1 MLKTRIAKIA
11 ALSVGVTFALGLSI
25 NTAGAVT
32 IAELQAQINALMAQ
46 LASLQG
52 TPGAG
57 VVNAINSDLTIGS
70 SGNSVVT
77 LQTALVAQG
86 YLTMPAGV
94 SMGYFGSLTKAA
106 VQKWQAANGVPSTG
120 YFGPISRAKFN
131 GSAGASGTV
140 PGSTVGSGGS
150 VGVITTPGV
159 EGTVT
164 VSLNPSP
171 ASGTKLYEGEDKK
184 QLLGIKLEAKTSD
197 IKIERIKLDLDSVTN
212 SGDNLFYTKIAEKV
226 YVMDGST
233 ILASSDLNVD
243 TVVKDGSEYYIT
255 LAGFSYV
262 VPKDATRVL
271 YIALDAK
278 ASWDSTYDNDT
289 WQLSLPVDGVRG
301 IDGAGVNQYG
311 PASASTVVRTFTSA
325 ADLVDSATLAISL
338 NSGTPATQQVICE
351 QGTDN
356 DECDGLEVARF
367 DFRAEKDNVK
377 VTDFVLDIA
386 RAGAT
391 VATSSTA
398 YLYEGSTLIG
408 SASVAGTTLNAMTA
422 TFSDIDW
429 VVPSGTTK
437 TLSVKFDIDDAALA
451 ADTFIASTDANDT
464 TAENSA
470 GTVVT
475 ATGSADGKTFTIRN
489 IGPEVT
495 LLSKTVTTSGAPQS
509 SNASSTSTST
519 LTVTFNVR
527 VKALGAD
534 LYLGKI
540 ASTSDAT
547 QGPAFSKTGATNSFQ
562 VYADGAASSVNN
574 ATSSDYTIPSTCVDA
589 TPAQTCTLAEGS
601 SVDIAVTYLIPGR
614 AATGVVVAS
623 GIYAVGLEKINWA
636 RASTGAIQSTDFM
649 DGLVEWRTAG
659 VSFP

>member
-614 AATGVVVAS
+614 AAAGTVVAS

>member
-1 MLKTRIAKIA
+1 MKKIKFV
-11 ALSVGVTFALGLSI
+11 SIALGLVLF
-25 NTAGAVT
+25 AGTMPASAATV
-32 IAELQAQINALMAQ
+32 AELQAQLNALMAQ

>member
-495 LLSKTVTTSGAPQS
+495 LLSKTVTTSGVPES
-509 SNASSTSTST
+509 SGSTTLSTST
-519 LTVTFNVR
+519 LSATFNVR
-527 VKALGAD
+527 IKALGAD
-534 LYLGKI
+534 LYLGKV

>member
-52 TPGAG
+52 THGAG

-527 VKALGAD
+527 IKALGAD
-534 LYLGKI
+534 LYLGKV

-614 AATGVVVAS
+614 AAAGTVVAS